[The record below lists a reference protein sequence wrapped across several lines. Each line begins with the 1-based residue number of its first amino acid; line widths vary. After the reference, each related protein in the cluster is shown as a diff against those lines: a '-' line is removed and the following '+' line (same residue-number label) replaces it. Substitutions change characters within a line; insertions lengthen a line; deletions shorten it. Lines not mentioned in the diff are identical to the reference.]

1 MPSATRYAEDD
12 DQIDVS
18 EIGRALLR
26 QWRKI
31 ALVTTLAVL
40 IALWSVLV
48 MRPQFTVSGSLYL
61 GDSQS
66 ANDAA
71 GALQASGFNF
81 LSDFQSV
88 SDVDTQI
95 QLIQAKAL
103 LETVILE
110 TGLNATITPN
120 DTVDMPFWRW
130 RFQGGER
137 IDAFAP
143 RPGDL
148 RVVDATIADPGSG
161 GAAFALVFAAGGRY
175 QLFSEGGM
183 FLSETAILSGT
194 LNQPASGSGI
204 AMMIKSPADNAVPP
218 AGTRFMVSITPA
230 KAVAD
235 ALLNGPLAVSATGT
249 GATPTNLAEISLA
262 CSNPFQGAD
271 FVNQLMADFIATQL
285 SWKTQSASTTEAF
298 VASQLSN
305 IQTSLD
311 AADRKLAAYQAK
323 TGVVDVPADAQAA
336 ISQLSQ
342 YEVQRAAILL
352 QKEALEQLALA
363 TAHPS
368 DQVNPY
374 LVSQTNDPLLGQLAQ
389 TLAQAEIQLQ
399 TQLVQYTGNAPEI
412 QALEASIAKIKSAM
426 RAAIQNDEKLAAGG
440 IANLDA
446 LIAEYESQLRTM
458 PAESLQVIALTRSS
472 DVFGQLYVL
481 LMQKEEEAEVSK
493 AATIVNTRI
502 VSPAEVPLR
511 ATRPKVGI
519 TVMSGLVL
527 GLFAGIGLVLAER
540 AVSGSFQSDEEIRR
554 LVPLPVYGLI
564 PKRTNQE
571 SSRGAFSSH
580 LQSPFAEAFRLLR
593 SNLYQSASG
602 RESRLILITSAG
614 SGDGK
619 TTVASNLAKML
630 ADDGRRVVLVDGDLY
645 RGRTHEA
652 LKVNQAPGLTEWLVT
667 TRPPGFQQVPEQ
679 RFLVLTSGIFP
690 PNPSEL
696 LNEAALTDI
705 IAALRVAFDF
715 VIIDCPPLP
724 SVSDTMTFGR
734 HADLILSVVNIGHTV
749 RRAFSVHNETLGTL
763 DCNRGVVINC
773 VLGNAYGYGYGYGR
787 DYGYGNPAPVRWF
800 DGVRKFL
807 KSIWKS

>member
-1 MPSATRYAEDD
+1 MPAAASYNEDD
-12 DQIDVS
+12 EQIDIS
-18 EIGRALLR
+18 EIGRTLAR

-31 ALVTTLAVL
+31 ALVTILAVL

-48 MRPQFTVSGSLYL
+48 TRPQFTVSGSLYL

-88 SDVDTQI
+88 SDVDTQV

-103 LETVILE
+103 LESVILE
-110 TGLNATITPN
+110 TGLNASIMPN

-130 RFQGGER
+130 RFQSGER

-143 RPGDL
+143 KPGDL
-148 RVVDATIADPGSG
+148 QVVDATIADPGSRG
-161 GAAFALVFAAGGRY
+161 GAFSLVFDAGGHY
-175 QLFSEGGM
+175 KLFSESGM
-183 FLSETAILSGT
+183 FFGETAILTGT
-194 LNQPASGSGI
+194 LNEPASGSGI
-204 AMMIKSPADNAVPP
+204 AMMIKSSADNVVPP
-218 AGTRFMVSITPA
+218 AGTRFVVSIAPA
-230 KAVAD
+230 KAVAEG
-235 ALLNGPLAVSATGT
+235 LLGGPLAVSATGT
-249 GATPTNLAEISLA
+249 GATPTNLAEIRLTCA
-262 CSNPFQGAD
+262 NPFQGAV
-271 FVNQLMADFIATQL
+271 FVNRLMADFIATQL

-305 IQTSLD
+305 IQKSLD
-311 AADRKLAAYQAK
+311 AADSQLAAYQAK
-323 TGVVDVPADAQAA
+323 TGIVDVPLNAQAA
-336 ISQLSQ
+336 LGELSQ

-363 TAHPS
+363 TAHPAE
-368 DQVNPY
+368 QINPY

-389 TLAQAEIQLQ
+389 TLAQAEVQLQ
-399 TQLVQYTGNAPEI
+399 SQLVQYTGNAPEV
-412 QALEASIAKIKSAM
+412 QALEASIAKIKDAM

-446 LIAEYESQLRTM
+446 LIAQYESKLRTM

-472 DVFGQLYVL
+472 DVFGQLYIL

-493 AATIVNTRI
+493 AATIVGTRI
-502 VSPAEVPLR
+502 ISPAEVPLG
-511 ATRPKVGI
+511 ATRPKAAI

-540 AVSGSFQSDEEIRR
+540 AVSGRFQSDDEIRR

-564 PKRTNQE
+564 PKQTSQASARE
-571 SSRGAFSSH
+571 IFSSH
-580 LQSPFAEAFRLLR
+580 GKSPFAEAFRLLR
-593 SNLYQSASG
+593 SNLYQSASKWK
-602 RESRLILITSAG
+602 SRVVLITSAG
-614 SGDGK
+614 SADGK
-619 TTVASNLAKML
+619 TTVASNIAKML

-667 TRPPGFQQVPEQ
+667 MLPPGFQQVPEQ
-679 RFLVLTSGIFP
+679 RFLLLPSGIFP

-696 LNEAALTDI
+696 LNEAALPDI
-705 IAALRVAFDF
+705 IVALRAAFDF
-715 VIIDCPPLP
+715 IIIDCPPLP

-734 HADLILSVVNIGHTV
+734 HADLVLSVVNIGHTE

-763 DCNRGVVINC
+763 DCHRGVVINC
-773 VLGNAYGYGYGYGR
+773 VVGNAYGYGYGYS
-787 DYGYGNPAPVRWF
+787 YGYGNPAPAGRF

-807 KSIWKS
+807 QSIWKS